1 MTSLSREEWQELK
14 RKAKK
19 IEDDLK
25 EKEMKK

>member
-1 MTSLSREEWQELK
+1 MTSLSQQEWQELK